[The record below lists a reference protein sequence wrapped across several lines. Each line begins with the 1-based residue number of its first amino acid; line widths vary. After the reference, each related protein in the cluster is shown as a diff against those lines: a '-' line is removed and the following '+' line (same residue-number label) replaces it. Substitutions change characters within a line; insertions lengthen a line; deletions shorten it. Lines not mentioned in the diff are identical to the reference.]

1 MLTACVASQTTVS
14 DDGAGPAL
22 SADAAPALSL
32 SSDGSLSDDAVSGD
46 SASENTVSEDS
57 VSEDSVSEDSVSE
70 NEPPEPTPVP
80 EVTYVPP
87 LTNYVGTDVYDAA
100 IPDVKMD
107 TAPLAALM
115 NRAAKGE
122 DITIAVIGGSITQGT
137 AAAGTKDESIA
148 PCYADTF
155 FMWWKACFPHS
166 NIECINAGIAGTDSY
181 LGVHRVQKD
190 VLDKKPD
197 LVLIEFS
204 VNDQG
209 DRFYMKSYENLVRDV
224 MQSPS
229 SPAVMLLLMART
241 DKKTACV
248 NHSKIGAHY
257 DLPMIDYASAEEYM
271 MNNGMYTASDLSG
284 DKIHPSFLG
293 HSIISELLCEYLN
306 YVHGTRK
313 QLLMNA
319 GFSKDAESV
328 LTSKKYSEDGKSR
341 ILPEPVTDAS
351 YRHAKFLTGEDLAE
365 KVTECGTFY
374 GGTPDNWA
382 FPKGFTVLQGD
393 GGLTFKMK
401 FANLGI
407 YYIQTGTADMA
418 VYNVYV
424 DGNYAGVF
432 DGKGRG
438 MAAVPCEIY
447 HSDKVAEHT
456 VTFVRSP
463 FSFGTRF
470 ELLGLM
476 ISEP

>member
-1 MLTACVASQTTVS
+1 
-14 DDGAGPAL
+14 
-22 SADAAPALSL
+22 
-32 SSDGSLSDDAVSGD
+32 
-46 SASENTVSEDS
+46 
-57 VSEDSVSEDSVSE
+57 
-70 NEPPEPTPVP
+70 
-80 EVTYVPP
+80 
-87 LTNYVGTDVYDAA
+87 
-100 IPDVKMD
+100 
-107 TAPLAALM
+107 
-115 NRAAKGE
+115 
-122 DITIAVIGGSITQGT
+122 
-137 AAAGTKDESIA
+137 
-148 PCYADTF
+148 
-155 FMWWKACFPHS
+155 
-166 NIECINAGIAGTDSY
+166 
-181 LGVHRVQKD
+181 
-190 VLDKKPD
+190 
-197 LVLIEFS
+197 
-204 VNDQG
+204 
-209 DRFYMKSYENLVRDV
+209 
-224 MQSPS
+224 
-229 SPAVMLLLMART
+229 MLLLMART

-447 HSDKVAEHT
+447 RSDKVAEHT